1 MFSFS
6 WYQCVLMNI
15 ILGQIGGWGDQTDY
29 GFKKA
34 LIGYLQLQKLSS
46 QNYLYLLSKKL

>member
-1 MFSFS
+1 MVPMCIVEHNF
-6 WYQCVLMNI
+6 
-15 ILGQIGGWGDQTDY
+15 GQLGGWGDQTDY

-34 LIGYLQLQKLSS
+34 PIGYLQLQKLSS